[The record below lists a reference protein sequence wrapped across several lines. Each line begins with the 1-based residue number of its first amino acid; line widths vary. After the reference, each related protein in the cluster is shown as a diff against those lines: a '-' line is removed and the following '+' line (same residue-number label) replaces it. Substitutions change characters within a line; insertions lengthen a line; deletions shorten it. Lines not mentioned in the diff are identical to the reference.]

1 MHETCSIWLYEIL
14 DMLRQNA
21 HEWIKFI
28 RDWEGSWCGPSM
40 KLYNWIKTYE
50 NWLILF
56 ILTRCNFFSKV
67 CTVIVGGKMWRLI
80 LNLGVMFNSL
90 SAYLDL
96 P

>member
-1 MHETCSIWLYEIL
+1 MKHVQYDYMRFLICLGKMHMNES
-14 DMLRQNA
+14 N
-21 HEWIKFI
+21 
-28 RDWEGSWCGPSM
+28 SCGPSM

-67 CTVIVGGKMWRLI
+67 CTVIVGGKMPGLI

-90 SAYLDL
+90 SAYLNL
-96 P
+96 R